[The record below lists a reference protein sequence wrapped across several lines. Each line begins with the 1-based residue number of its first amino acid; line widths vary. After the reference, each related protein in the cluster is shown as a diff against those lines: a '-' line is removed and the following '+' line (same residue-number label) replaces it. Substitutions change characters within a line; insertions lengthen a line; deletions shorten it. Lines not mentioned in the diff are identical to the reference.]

1 MSNIIQLIQELSK
14 KQKIGIAGAAS
25 GLSSYTT
32 SKISSHLMKNSD
44 NDNLQ
49 KIGMISDKYALPYA
63 IGTGITV
70 AAANAYRLRKKKQKV
85 KK

>member
-1 MSNIIQLIQELSK
+1 
-14 KQKIGIAGAAS
+14 
-25 GLSSYTT
+25 
-32 SKISSHLMKNSD
+32 MKNSD